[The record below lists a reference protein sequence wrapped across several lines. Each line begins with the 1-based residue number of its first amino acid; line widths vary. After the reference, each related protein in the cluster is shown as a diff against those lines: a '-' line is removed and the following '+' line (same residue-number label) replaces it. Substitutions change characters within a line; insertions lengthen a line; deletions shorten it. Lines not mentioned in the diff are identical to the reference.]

1 MAKCTYALPY
11 EFLLKISSLADRT
24 DEIVPRVLEAGADVV
39 LQKTKSNLKAVVGK
53 TKYKSRA
60 TGELVSALGV
70 SPAKLDKNGDYNVKL
85 GFAEP
90 RRGGGSNAKLA
101 NILEYGK
108 SGQPPRPF
116 LKPAKSASKNAVIDT
131 MTAKLEEEINNI

>member
-1 MAKCTYALPY
+1 VAKCTYALPD

-116 LKPAKSASKNAVIDT
+116 LKPAKSASKNTVIDT